1 MLQVPRCVCVLFSS
15 GLLLSSSLCGRA
27 PNRAATKR
35 FSGYRKVSDSLYA
48 CAFYRVATKFLAAR
62 AGTGFSLCVR
72 AFSTGL
78 LQSFSLCGRALNRAA
93 TKRFSGLCKVSVSLC
108 VCAFFYRVAT
118 MSLAAGLM
126 RSSSGYYKF
135 LVVCAC
141 FLCVYAFSIGLL
153 QSFSLPS
160 CDGPDLAQSSRWIL
174 TPTYNP

>member
-93 TKRFSGLCKVSVSLC
+93 TKRFSGLCKVSVSPC
-108 VCAFFYRVAT
+108 VHAF
-118 MSLAAGLM
+118 L
-126 RSSSGYYKF
+126 SGCHNVSRCWADAKF
-135 LVVCAC
+135 
-141 FLCVYAFSIGLL
+141 FGLL
-153 QSFSLPS
+153 
-160 CDGPDLAQSSRWIL
+160 
-174 TPTYNP
+174 